1 MRSVTVFFVLAFA
14 ISWTG
19 AWLSHPTTKM
29 DGLMLFPIMLLG
41 PSLSGILLTARWE
54 GRVGVRALFRRI
66 FRARAGWKIWTL
78 ALFLPPIMVLI
89 TLWVLVWLVS
99 PIYTPNHFYIGLL
112 FGILAG
118 VVEEIGWT
126 GVALPALKT
135 RFSITTAGVVLGV
148 CWGVWHLP
156 VIDYLGTAYPHG
168 SWLPYYFFAFILVM
182 TAMRVLMAWIYDATG
197 SGLPVILMH
206 ASSTGSLA
214 ALGPSPLSA
223 GQESLWYLVYALV
236 IWAVVGG
243 TIPLRSRLS
252 MSGQLNDL

>member
-1 MRSVTVFFVLAFA
+1 
-14 ISWTG
+14 
-19 AWLSHPTTKM
+19 
-29 DGLMLFPIMLLG
+29 
-41 PSLSGILLTARWE
+41 
-54 GRVGVRALFRRI
+54 
-66 FRARAGWKIWTL
+66 
-78 ALFLPPIMVLI
+78 MVLI

>member
-1 MRSVTVFFVLAFA
+1 
-14 ISWTG
+14 
-19 AWLSHPTTKM
+19 
-29 DGLMLFPIMLLG
+29 MLFPIMLLG
-41 PSLSGILLTARWE
+41 PSLPGILLTARWE
-54 GRVGVRALFRRI
+54 GRAGVRELFQRL

-78 ALFLPPIMVLI
+78 ALLFPPTMLLLTLLVLS
-89 TLWVLVWLVS
+89 WVVS

-126 GVALPALKT
+126 GLALPVLKT
-135 RFSITTAGVVLGV
+135 RFSITTAGILLGI
-148 CWGVWHLP
+148 CWGIWHLP

-168 SWLPYYFFAFILVM
+168 SWLPYYFFAFILLM

-214 ALGPSPLSA
+214 ALGPSPLTA
-223 GQESLWYLVYALV
+223 GQESFWYLIYALV
-236 IWAVVGG
+236 ICAIVGVV
-243 TIPLRSRLS
+243 ILLRSRPS
-252 MSGQLNDL
+252 AGQPAKSPVNKKAGYTDSF